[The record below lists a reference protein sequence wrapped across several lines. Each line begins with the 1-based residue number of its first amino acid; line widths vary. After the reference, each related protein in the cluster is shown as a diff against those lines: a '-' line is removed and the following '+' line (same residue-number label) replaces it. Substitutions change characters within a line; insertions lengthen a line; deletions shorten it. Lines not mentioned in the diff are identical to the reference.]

1 MPNEE
6 LVYDNEANDIEIER
20 IDQEREIRGL
30 PPVAE
35 VETVGGEIVRVGSAA
50 SPVNQQI
57 TLINNEIFDLEKIV
71 AARQRRG
78 QDAST
83 QEAELISLR
92 ARLSRLLAG

>member
-1 MPNEE
+1 M
-6 LVYDNEANDIEIER
+6 
-20 IDQEREIRGL
+20 
-30 PPVAE
+30 
-35 VETVGGEIVRVGSAA
+35 VGSAA